1 LDREGVQK
9 SLDRVG
15 VPATDEILDGL
26 LAEARE
32 HALRVE
38 LERAE
43 RRDLDAAGRPVYAL
57 PALSDGI
64 DLGGLYRLAD
74 ELLDQ
79 GAGA

>member
-1 LDREGVQK
+1 
-9 SLDRVG
+9 VG
-15 VPATDEILDGL
+15 VPADDAILDGL

-32 HALRVE
+32 HAVRVA

-43 RRDLDAAGRPVYAL
+43 RRDLDAAGRPVYVL

-74 ELLDQ
+74 ELRDQ
-79 GAGA
+79 GGGA